1 MDINIDTQP
10 LKGQTVLITGAARR
24 LGNFMAL
31 TISKVGC
38 NVIVHYNNSK
48 EQAEALVKA
57 VQQIGSKAW
66 LVGADI
72 STEKG
77 LLQLSEDAFSITPVT
92 AIINNASIFTNET
105 FSETTLSTWQE
116 NLQVN
121 LTAPFVLSQSYA
133 RHLQPELTGRIINML
148 DWRSLRPG
156 KDHFAY
162 TVSKAALASMTKSM
176 ALSLAPK
183 IVVNAIALGAI
194 LPPENENS
202 DPTILEKVPL
212 KRWAKLE
219 ELGSLLLYLLIA
231 PPSLTGQIIH
241 LDGGRQLIH

>member
-31 TISKVGC
+31 TLSKAGC

-121 LTAPFVLSQSYA
+121 L
-133 RHLQPELTGRIINML
+133 HL
-148 DWRSLRPG
+148 
-156 KDHFAY
+156 
-162 TVSKAALASMTKSM
+162 
-176 ALSLAPK
+176 
-183 IVVNAIALGAI
+183 IVDSEQMF
-194 LPPENENS
+194 P
-202 DPTILEKVPL
+202 
-212 KRWAKLE
+212 
-219 ELGSLLLYLLIA
+219 
-231 PPSLTGQIIH
+231 
-241 LDGGRQLIH
+241 